1 MSGFRINLLKSLVE
15 TAIWFLEKHL
25 QTQTLKI
32 ITVHIL
38 HKHRN
43 LGYTLRSCNFAHDQK
58 IQSPNSCREVT
69 KYITKFQEL
78 YPSMRRYDPSSTGY
92 KAELYLN
99 PNLVPSVAYWLCN
112 HLKGNWSSSG
122 AGLKERANLGF
133 RTRFPFIKMGLYLF
147 LICLKGIKVTKEQK
161 GNTSQK
167 FRLQHSGWL
176 ESLWRQTSEE
186 TSP

>member
-1 MSGFRINLLKSLVE
+1 MTKKFKAQIVVEKSQN
-15 TAIWFLEKHL
+15 IL
-25 QTQTLKI
+25 Q
-32 ITVHIL
+32 
-38 HKHRN
+38 
-43 LGYTLRSCNFAHDQK
+43 
-58 IQSPNSCREVT
+58 NSKSFIPV
-69 KYITKFQEL
+69 
-78 YPSMRRYDPSSTGY
+78 MRRYDPSSIGY

-112 HLKGNWSSSG
+112 NLKGNWSSSG

-167 FRLQHSGWL
+167 FRLQHSG
-176 ESLWRQTSEE
+176 
-186 TSP
+186 